1 MTAVSQASNQLQQAS
16 AAAIDTQSSEF
27 LVFSLG
33 DEEYAVDILKVQEI
47 RGYEN
52 VTRIAN
58 APDFIKGVTNLRGVI
73 VPIVD
78 LRIKFHLDKVEY
90 GGQTVVIVV
99 NVAERVVGIVVDGVS
114 DVMTLSPDQIK
125 PAPEF
130 GVALSSDYLSGLGSL
145 DDRML
150 VLVDIDKLLTSE
162 EMALVDRTAK

>member
-1 MTAVSQASNQLQQAS
+1 MSQTNDAAL
-16 AAAIDTQSSEF
+16 AAAEAHNREF

-99 NVAERVVGIVVDGVS
+99 NVEDRVVGIVVDGVS

-130 GVALSSDYLSGLGSL
+130 GVTLSSDFLSGLGSL
-145 DDRML
+145 EDRML
-150 VLVDIDKLLTSE
+150 VIVDIDKLLTSD
-162 EMALVDRTAK
+162 EMALVDRVAE

>member
-1 MTAVSQASNQLQQAS
+1 MTTQAHPDTGATD
-16 AAAIDTQSSEF
+16 AASSEY

-33 DEEYAVDILKVQEI
+33 EEEYAVDILKVQEI

-58 APDFIKGVTNLRGVI
+58 VPDFIKGVTNLRGVI
-73 VPIVD
+73 VPIID
-78 LRIKFHLDKVEY
+78 LRLKFNLDKVEY

-99 NVAERVVGIVVDGVS
+99 NVSERIVGIVVDSVS
-114 DVMTLSPDQIK
+114 DVMSLTPDEIK

-130 GVALSSDYLSGLGSL
+130 GVTLSSDYLSGIGSL

-150 VLVDIDKLLTSE
+150 VLVDIEKLLTHD
-162 EMALVDRTAK
+162 EMQLVERTAENA

>member
-1 MTAVSQASNQLQQAS
+1 MTSLTRNADHAASEAHNR
-16 AAAIDTQSSEF
+16 EF

-33 DEEYAVDILKVQEI
+33 EEEYAIDILKVQEI

-58 APDFIKGVTNLRGVI
+58 APAFIKGVTNLRGII

-78 LRIKFHLDKVEY
+78 LRIKFHLDTIEY

-99 NVAERVVGIVVDGVS
+99 NVGERVVGIVVDGVS
-114 DVMTLSPDQIK
+114 DVMTLTPEQIK

-130 GVALSSDYLSGLGSL
+130 GVTLSSDFLSGLGSL
-145 DDRML
+145 EDRML

-162 EMALVDRTAK
+162 EMALVESVGE

>member
-1 MTAVSQASNQLQQAS
+1 MSQANNGAVL
-16 AAAIDTQSSEF
+16 AAEAENREF

-33 DEEYAVDILKVQEI
+33 DEEYAIDILKVQEI

-58 APDFIKGVTNLRGVI
+58 APEFIKGVTNLRGVI

-78 LRIKFHLDKVEY
+78 LRIKFHFDKVEY

-99 NVAERVVGIVVDGVS
+99 NVADRVVGIVVDGVS
-114 DVMTLSPDQIK
+114 DVMTLTPDQIK

-130 GVALSSDYLSGLGSL
+130 GVTLSSDFLSGLGSL

-150 VLVDIDKLLTSE
+150 VLVDIDKLLTSD
-162 EMALVDRTAK
+162 EMALVESTSNQ

>member
-1 MTAVSQASNQLQQAS
+1 MNQTNDAAL
-16 AAAIDTQSSEF
+16 AAAEAHNREF

-33 DEEYAVDILKVQEI
+33 DEEYAIDILKVQEI

-99 NVAERVVGIVVDGVS
+99 NVEDRVVGIVVDGVS

-130 GVALSSDYLSGLGSL
+130 GVTLSSDFLSGLGSL

-150 VLVDIDKLLTSE
+150 VIVDIDKLLTSD
-162 EMALVDRTAK
+162 EMALVESVAD